1 MDNYF
6 IENLETGKL
15 ELHFEKSTY
24 TALSDEQKSAIKG
37 AFLWGRHSG
46 CWISRRKRPNL
57 YYPREIAKSIG
68 LEDAG
73 KTGEKMSFAEQM
85 QQKAERADR
94 RADRYENYADNAAA
108 RGETLQKPIRDMHG
122 DIAFFTQP
130 NINTN
135 AGRSFTNRRN
145 KMFAAFDKG
154 FEEFRKSAYWKDRA
168 AAART
173 TAGQAELKDRAF
185 VSRRIAERERDIRA
199 LKRGIESNEKM
210 LQEMNAGKTF
220 SNYAGEPY
228 TAEKIQEWL
237 NDQLD
242 LMEDKLDELGFYQGC
257 LEALGGTQFSKAN
270 IKPGYTVKVQRF
282 GAAVVVS
289 TGPKNITARLSTGN
303 VLKFAYAE
311 ILQVI
316 SDKVQETPQH
326 PFKIGDTFSCHRWNP
341 ESSSYESVTYTII
354 KSSASTVTMQHGS
367 EKPFIRKP
375 CRRAWAAANEWYLRI
390 TDSFDGIW
398 CKRSA

>member
-1 MDNYF
+1 MNNYF

-15 ELHFEKSTY
+15 ELHFEKAAY
-24 TALSDEQKSAIKG
+24 TALSDEQKNAIKG
-37 AFLWGRHSG
+37 AFLWGRNSG
-46 CWISRRKRPNL
+46 CWISRCKRPNL
-57 YYPREIAKSIG
+57 YYPRKIAESIG

-73 KTGEKMSFAEQM
+73 KTGKKLSFAEQM

-94 RADRYENYADNAAA
+94 RADRYESYADNAAA
-108 RGETLQKPIRDMHG
+108 RGETLQKPIRNMHG

-168 AAART
+168 VAART

-210 LQEMNAGKTF
+210 LQEMNAGKSFTRF
-220 SNYAGEPY
+220 NGKPY
-228 TAEKIQEWL
+228 TTEEIQERL
-237 NDQLD
+237 NEQLD
-242 LMEDKLDELGFYQGC
+242 YMEDKLDELGFYQGC
-257 LEALGGTQFSKAN
+257 LETLGGAQFSKAN

-289 TGPKNITARLSTGN
+289 TGPKNITARLSTGG

-311 ILQVI
+311 ILQII
-316 SDKVQETPQH
+316 SDKAQETPQH
-326 PFKIGDTFSCHRWNP
+326 PFKIGDTFSCHRWNS
-341 ESSSYESVTYTII
+341 EAMTYENATFTIV
-354 KSSASTVTMQHGS
+354 KASASTVTLQAGS

-375 CRRAWAAANEWYLRI
+375 CRHAWADVNEWYLRI
-390 TDSFDGIW
+390 TDSFDGLW